1 MNSARVIATLVAG
14 LLAVTL
20 IQTTHAAQPPD
31 LIAAAKSGDVG
42 SVKSI
47 LRSPQPVNARDAR
60 GNTAL
65 HWAALAGNERIV
77 AQLLAAG
84 LDARATNNA
93 GATPLHYGVANE
105 RVVSLLLKAGANPN
119 ARSAAGGTPLHAAA
133 GRPESFEQV
142 KRLVEAGAEADPARV
157 PSTPFEPRDT
167 PLSLAAYMG
176 DERTVKFL
184 LDHGA
189 APGGTGGTNSP
200 LSPVAGA
207 ALAGRERIL
216 KMLVA
221 RGGSVN
227 CDDDFAGHAL
237 NIAAYARHTHLIPY
251 LLKQNIDLHKKS
263 SFGEPVPP
271 MVWSAYDETG
281 DPAFARALLDRGLDV
296 NEPSRD
302 RKSVV

>member
-93 GATPLHYGVANE
+93 GATHCIMA
-105 RVVSLLLKAGANPN
+105 SQT
-119 ARSAAGGTPLHAAA
+119 S
-133 GRPESFEQV
+133 
-142 KRLVEAGAEADPARV
+142 
-157 PSTPFEPRDT
+157 
-167 PLSLAAYMG
+167 
-176 DERTVKFL
+176 
-184 LDHGA
+184 
-189 APGGTGGTNSP
+189 
-200 LSPVAGA
+200 
-207 ALAGRERIL
+207 
-216 KMLVA
+216 
-221 RGGSVN
+221 
-227 CDDDFAGHAL
+227 
-237 NIAAYARHTHLIPY
+237 
-251 LLKQNIDLHKKS
+251 
-263 SFGEPVPP
+263 
-271 MVWSAYDETG
+271 
-281 DPAFARALLDRGLDV
+281 GL
-296 NEPSRD
+296 
-302 RKSVV
+302 